1 MDEIGAYFKE
11 KLNKADFKIRNLE
24 NQTRRIRNEFD
35 KLTEREKSISVREDA
50 PDYVFQVDCYEKN
63 LDSEELTK
71 IKNRKDELEKELSE
85 LNEELQEKK
94 IMSKDIDIYTSCPW
108 ISIIKVLNRM
118 STISLNLFYSL
129 WTAI

>member
-63 LDSEELTK
+63 LDS
-71 IKNRKDELEKELSE
+71 NFS
-85 LNEELQEKK
+85 
-94 IMSKDIDIYTSCPW
+94 
-108 ISIIKVLNRM
+108 
-118 STISLNLFYSL
+118 STIVFLCYLRSGSGYEG
-129 WTAI
+129 W